1 MNKPFFSIIT
11 CTYNSAKYLEQNL
24 SSVRSQSFTDY
35 EHIFVD
41 GFSKDD
47 TIEQIK
53 KYNHGVLFQ
62 APAKGIANAMNLG
75 IKQASG
81 EYLLFLNSDDYFF
94 NDQVLEL
101 AAKQIKQGNYTWY
114 YGITNMVSASGKI
127 LASHPVKK
135 WQQHFWYWVV
145 SLTFYMQHQSV
156 FYAKS
161 LFNKYGLYDEAY
173 NAMDFEHAL
182 RISKNERAGFLKFTI
197 SNFRLG
203 GFSSQN
209 KKVMDD
215 DTLRAFKKYLPL
227 GAVYFY
233 LSKIYQFLF
242 VKNIQK
248 NLD

>member
-24 SSVRSQSFTDY
+24 SSVISQSFSDY

-41 GFSKDD
+41 GFSTDG
-47 TIEQIK
+47 TLEQIK
-53 KYNHGVLFQ
+53 NYNHGVLFQ

-75 IKQASG
+75 IKQARG
-81 EYLLFLNSDDYFF
+81 EYLIFLNSDDYFF
-94 NDQVLEL
+94 NNQVLEL
-101 AAKQIKQGNYTWY
+101 AAKQIKRDKYNWY
-114 YGITNMVSASGKI
+114 YGITNLVSASGKI
-127 LASHPVKK
+127 LGTHPVKK
-135 WQQHFWYWVV
+135 WQQHFWYWVI
-145 SLTFYMQHQSV
+145 SLTFYMQHQSI

-161 LFNKYGLYDEAY
+161 LFDKYGLYDEAY

-182 RISKNERAGFLKFTI
+182 RISRQERAGFLNFNI

-203 GFSSQN
+203 GFSSKN
-209 KKVMDD
+209 KKVMDG
-215 DTLRAFKKYLPL
+215 DTLRAFKKYLPFGPAL
-227 GAVYFY
+227 FH
-233 LSKIYQFLF
+233 LSKLYQLLF

>member
-1 MNKPFFSIIT
+1 MNKPLFSIIA

-24 SSVRSQSFTDY
+24 NSVMSQSFTDY
-35 EHIFVD
+35 EHVFID
-41 GFSKDD
+41 GFSSDT

-53 KYNHGVLFQ
+53 KYNNGVLVQ

-81 EYLLFLNSDDYFF
+81 EYLIFLNSDDYFF
-94 NDQVLEL
+94 SNQVLEL
-101 AAKQIKQGNYTWY
+101 AANKIKQGKYTWY
-114 YGITNMVSASGKI
+114 YGITNLVSESGKI
-127 LASHPVKK
+127 LGTHPIKK
-135 WQQHFWYWVV
+135 WQQHFWYWVI

-161 LFNKYGLYDEAY
+161 LFDKYGFYDEAY

-182 RISKNERAGFLKFTI
+182 RISKHERAGFLNFTI

-203 GFSSQN
+203 GFFSKN
-209 KKVMDD
+209 KKIMNS

-227 GAVYFY
+227 GVLWFY
-233 LSKIYQFLF
+233 LSKIYQALF

-248 NLD
+248 NLC